1 MTTTPSNAGPA
12 TQTLSPAQYLYS
24 ELEGEL
30 ASTRKVLER
39 FPEGKGDWRPHE
51 KSRTI
56 GALATHV
63 AELSALGVMVLQ
75 TNGMNAGERKPRP
88 PLDSAAELL
97 ALFDER
103 TAALREALA
112 AADYESL
119 EQDWPIR
126 MGDRVLLSAPRR
138 TMMRTLLINHLIHH
152 RAQLGVYYR
161 LLGVAVPGTYGPTA
175 DEPF

>member
-1 MTTTPSNAGPA
+1 MTTTPSDTGSA
-12 TQTLSPAQYLYS
+12 TQNLSPAQYLYAD
-24 ELEGEL
+24 LEAEL

-75 TNGMNAGERKPRP
+75 KDEMIAGQRKPLT
-88 PLDSAAELL
+88 PLNSPAELL
-97 ALFDER
+97 ALFDDR
-103 TAALREALA
+103 AKMLRDALA
-112 AADYESL
+112 GADYEGL

-138 TMMRTLLINHLIHH
+138 AMMRTLVINHLIHH

-161 LLGVAVPGTYGPTA
+161 LLGVPVPGTYGPTA
-175 DEPF
+175 DEAF